1 MKVFIV
7 EDDPII
13 VEGLTIALNQ
23 EGYEVT
29 SFDNVAD
36 SIKEIDS
43 EVHYDVCL
51 LDVNLPDGDG
61 YQVCKA
67 IREKSDV
74 PIIFLTACDDEI
86 HTVLALEQGADD
98 YIAKP
103 FRIRELIAR
112 IKAIMRRTGRSAV
125 GTGTAG
131 GASGIADSD
140 VMIIGR
146 NELDIKSG
154 KVKRDGEEVFLS
166 AVEYRLLLT
175 FARSR
180 GQLLTRQQ
188 ILNDMWDSA
197 GDFVNDNT
205 LTVYVRR
212 LRKKLEQEGDEPII
226 QTVRGI
232 GYRMD

>member
-29 SFDNVAD
+29 SFDKVAD

-61 YQVCKA
+61 FQVCKA
-67 IREKSDV
+67 IRSKSNV
-74 PIIFLTACDDEI
+74 PVIFLTACDDEI
-86 HTVLALEQGADD
+86 HTVLAFEQGADD

-103 FRIRELIAR
+103 FRIRELLAR
-112 IKAIMRRTGRSAV
+112 IKAILRRSGAEQTRSEEVNV
-125 GTGTAG
+125 GGNL
-131 GASGIADSD
+131 
-140 VMIIGR
+140 V
-146 NELDIKSG
+146 DIMSG
-154 KVKRDGEEVFLS
+154 KVFRNGEEVFLS

-175 FARSR
+175 FIKSR

-188 ILNDMWDSA
+188 ILTAMWDSA

-212 LRKKLEQEGDEPII
+212 LRKKLEEPGDKPVIE
-226 QTVRGI
+226 TVRGV
-232 GYRMD
+232 GYRME